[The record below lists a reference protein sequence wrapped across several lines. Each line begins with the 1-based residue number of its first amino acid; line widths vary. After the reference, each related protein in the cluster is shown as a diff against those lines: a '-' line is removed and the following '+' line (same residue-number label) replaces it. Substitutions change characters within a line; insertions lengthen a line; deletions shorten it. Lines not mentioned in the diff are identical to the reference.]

1 MIEPRHERISITR
14 QCELLRLS
22 RSSYYYVSERDDSYN
37 ELLMNRID
45 EQFTK
50 TPFYGVPKM
59 TVWLKRQGHPVNL
72 KRIRRLMRQMGLEA
86 IYPKPRLSKASPE
99 HKKYPYLLKDLAID
113 RPDQV
118 WCADMTYIRMLHGFV
133 YLTVIMDWYSRY
145 VLSWEISTTMDAA
158 FCVSALDQALE
169 LSRPAIFNT
178 DQGSQF
184 TSADFIKRLEERQVR
199 ISMDG
204 RGRAYDNIFVER
216 LWRTVKYEEVY
227 LHQYAM
233 VSDARRGLEKYFLFY
248 NMERMH
254 ESLGY
259 RTPYEVYV
267 KERVNHKPVP
277 ANTMHQMLPTFL
289 S

>member
-1 MIEPRHERISITR
+1 
-14 QCELLRLS
+14 
-22 RSSYYYVSERDDSYN
+22 
-37 ELLMNRID
+37 MNRID

-59 TVWLKRQGHPVNL
+59 TVWLRRQGHPVNP
-72 KRIRRLMRQMGLEA
+72 KRIRRLMRRMGLEA
-86 IYPKPRLSKASPE
+86 VYPKPRLSKASPE
-99 HKKYPYLLKDLAID
+99 HKKYPYLLKDLVID
-113 RPDQV
+113 HPDQV

-169 LSRPAIFNT
+169 LSRPGIFNT

-184 TSADFIKRLEERQVR
+184 TSTDFIKRLEERQVR

-227 LHQYAM
+227 LHQYTK
-233 VSDARRGLEKYFLFY
+233 VSDARRSLDKYFLFY
-248 NMERMH
+248 NMERVH
-254 ESLGY
+254 ESLEY
-259 RTPYEVYV
+259 RTPDEVYV
-267 KERVNHKPVP
+267 KERLNLKPVQ
-277 ANTMHQMLPTFL
+277 ANTMHHIQPTFL

>member
-1 MIEPRHERISITR
+1 MK
-14 QCELLRLS
+14 
-22 RSSYYYVSERDDSYN
+22 
-37 ELLMNRID
+37 RID

-59 TVWLKRQGHPVNL
+59 TVWLRRQGHPVNP
-72 KRIRRLMRQMGLEA
+72 KRVRRLMRLMGLEA
-86 IYPKPRLSKASPE
+86 VYPKPRLSKALAE

-113 RPDQV
+113 HPDQV

-145 VLSWEISTTMDAA
+145 ILSWEISTTMDAT

-169 LSRPAIFNT
+169 LSRPEIFNT

-184 TSADFIKRLEERQVR
+184 TSTDFIKRLEEQQVR

-227 LHQYAM
+227 LHQYTM
-233 VSDARRGLEKYFLFY
+233 VSDARRGLDKYFLFY

-267 KERVNHKPVP
+267 KERLNLNPVQ
-277 ANTMHQMLPTFL
+277 ANIMHQIPPTFL